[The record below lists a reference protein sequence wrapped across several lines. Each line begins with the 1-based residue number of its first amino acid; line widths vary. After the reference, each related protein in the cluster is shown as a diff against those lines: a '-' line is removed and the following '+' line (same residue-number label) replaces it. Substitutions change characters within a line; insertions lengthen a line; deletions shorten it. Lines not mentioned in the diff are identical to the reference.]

1 MERKGFGM
9 KKTGLAVLMAL
20 LCLPIGA
27 KAVREGVVENA
38 PMVEV
43 RETASYLPSVRQE
56 KAETDWMLEEAY
68 TEIDTTE
75 MMYADIGRWLT
86 SNCRLTMGERKRMEK
101 LMAAY
106 AAGERTGDGASVLEA
121 KKRVRVGV
129 YALDPKEYDGER
141 VLLLL
146 PGNCLTDEEMLA
158 ILDAYHQLGEV
169 FDPDALNER
178 NCVRGHTYTRDLSK
192 EEDERNENLHS
203 QIERGI
209 LRREDV
215 PETLKAV
222 ELDNASFLGSYNGKF
237 IFTPYRRLT
246 DDELADMLFLKDV
259 QNQCEGLD
267 LDLLERNA
275 RLAIHEA
282 GYPLSATLYRM
293 HSYTDRILSGREW
306 KKKRIVS
313 LTFSYS
319 DEAGAAQKVYV
330 YLDGGTGKV
339 DQIEP

>member
-1 MERKGFGM
+1 M

-56 KAETDWMLEEAY
+56 KTETDWMLEEAY

-129 YALDPKEYDGER
+129 YALDPKDYDGER

-192 EEDERNENLHS
+192 EEDERNENLRS

-237 IFTPYRRLT
+237 IFAPYRRSWPICCFSRMCKTSARALT
-246 DDELADMLFLKDV
+246 STCWNATPGWPYMRRAIRSAQRFTGCTATRIEFSPAENGRKSGLF
-259 QNQCEGLD
+259 
-267 LDLLERNA
+267 R
-275 RLAIHEA
+275 
-282 GYPLSATLYRM
+282 
-293 HSYTDRILSGREW
+293 
-306 KKKRIVS
+306 
-313 LTFSYS
+313 
-319 DEAGAAQKVYV
+319 
-330 YLDGGTGKV
+330 
-339 DQIEP
+339 

>member
-1 MERKGFGM
+1 M
-9 KKTGLAVLMAL
+9 KKTGFAVLMAL

-192 EEDERNENLHS
+192 EEDERNENLRS

-215 PETLKAV
+215 PEKLKAV

-293 HSYTDRILSGREW
+293 YSYTDRILSGREW

>member
-1 MERKGFGM
+1 
-9 KKTGLAVLMAL
+9 
-20 LCLPIGA
+20 
-27 KAVREGVVENA
+27 
-38 PMVEV
+38 
-43 RETASYLPSVRQE
+43 
-56 KAETDWMLEEAY
+56 
-68 TEIDTTE
+68 
-75 MMYADIGRWLT
+75 
-86 SNCRLTMGERKRMEK
+86 
-101 LMAAY
+101 
-106 AAGERTGDGASVLEA
+106 
-121 KKRVRVGV
+121 
-129 YALDPKEYDGER
+129 
-141 VLLLL
+141 
-146 PGNCLTDEEMLA
+146 MLA

-192 EEDERNENLHS
+192 EEDERNENLRS

-237 IFTPYRRLT
+237 IFAPYRRLT

-282 GYPLSATLYRM
+282 GLSAQRNALPDAQLHGSNSLRQRM
-293 HSYTDRILSGREW
+293 EEKAG
-306 KKKRIVS
+306 IVS

>member
-1 MERKGFGM
+1 M
-9 KKTGLAVLMAL
+9 KRMGLVALMAL
-20 LCLPIGA
+20 LCLPMVA
-27 KAVREGVVENA
+27 LAVREGVIEDA
-38 PMVEV
+38 PMVEA
-43 RETASYLPSVRQE
+43 RRKTSYLPMHRVVVE
-56 KAETDWMLEEAY
+56 ETGWMLEEAY
-68 TEIDTTE
+68 TEVDTTQ
-75 MMYADIGRWLT
+75 MMHDEIRASLT
-86 SNCRLTMGERKRMEK
+86 SNCRLTTGERKRMEK

-121 KKRVRVGV
+121 KKNVRVGV
-129 YALDPKEYDGER
+129 YALDPAEYDGER

-192 EEDERNENLHS
+192 EEDERNENLRS

-215 PETLKAV
+215 PEKMKAV

-237 IFTPYRRLT
+237 IFAPYRRLT

>member
-1 MERKGFGM
+1 M
-9 KKTGLAVLMAL
+9 
-20 LCLPIGA
+20 I
-27 KAVREGVVENA
+27 
-38 PMVEV
+38 
-43 RETASYLPSVRQE
+43 
-56 KAETDWMLEEAY
+56 
-68 TEIDTTE
+68 
-75 MMYADIGRWLT
+75 
-86 SNCRLTMGERKRMEK
+86 
-101 LMAAY
+101 
-106 AAGERTGDGASVLEA
+106 
-121 KKRVRVGV
+121 
-129 YALDPKEYDGER
+129 PKEYDGER

-192 EEDERNENLHS
+192 EEDERNENLRS

-237 IFTPYRRLT
+237 IFAPYRRLT

-293 HSYTDRILSGREW
+293 HSYHGSN
-306 KKKRIVS
+306 S
-313 LTFSYS
+313 LRQRMEEKEDCFA
-319 DEAGAAQKVYV
+319 DLLLFG
-330 YLDGGTGKV
+330 
-339 DQIEP
+339 